1 MKIRKMSND
10 VRKKGA
16 MSVQIVSNADEIV
29 LQTLQY
35 ITSSNPNLLF
45 CALLGRPIE
54 VVKMA
59 AFQTKLN
66 NEQGDRSA
74 WFACQLRNEAAY
86 NQYRDHMHCFLA
98 PYWLIEL
105 ALGKADAGP

>member
-1 MKIRKMSND
+1 MKIRKVSND

-35 ITSSNPNLLF
+35 ITSSNPKFAVL
-45 CALLGRPIE
+45 CTARE

-66 NEQGDRSA
+66 NEQGDQSPVVCLPIAKRGSIQPVQRPLFFCA
-74 WFACQLRNEAAY
+74 L
-86 NQYRDHMHCFLA
+86 LA
-98 PYWLIEL
+98 N
-105 ALGKADAGP
+105 

>member
-1 MKIRKMSND
+1 MSND

-66 NEQGDRSA
+66 NEQDDRSP
-74 WFACQLRNEAAY
+74 WFRFAKRGSIQPVQRPLFSCVL
-86 NQYRDHMHCFLA
+86 LA
-98 PYWLIEL
+98 N
-105 ALGKADAGP
+105 

>member
-1 MKIRKMSND
+1 
-10 VRKKGA
+10 

-66 NEQGDRSA
+66 NEQGDQSPVVCLPIAKRGSIQPVQRPL
-74 WFACQLRNEAAY
+74 FSCVL
-86 NQYRDHMHCFLA
+86 LA
-98 PYWLIEL
+98 N
-105 ALGKADAGP
+105 

>member
-35 ITSSNPNLLF
+35 ITSSNP
-45 CALLGRPIE
+45 
-54 VVKMA
+54 K
-59 AFQTKLN
+59 
-66 NEQGDRSA
+66 
-74 WFACQLRNEAAY
+74 FAVLCTAREA
-86 NQYRDHMHCFLA
+86 N
-98 PYWLIEL
+98 
-105 ALGKADAGP
+105 